1 MKSKIL
7 MFPIT
12 FLLLAALT
20 ACSPATATTV
30 AAAQVQTN
38 APAVSVPALE
48 SPSLE
53 SLQQAY
59 EKVYQAVLPSVV
71 NIMVTQKASATVTA
85 NPANPFGAPDQNAP
99 QGQPSVLGSGFVWDS
114 AGHIVTNNHVVDGAE
129 TIMVTFADGTSKTAT
144 LVGADLASDLAVIKV
159 EPTTKLIPVQLTD
172 STLVKIGQIA
182 IAIGQ
187 PFGLQ
192 GTMTVGI
199 ISGLGRSLPVDSTT
213 DGGGSYTIPDV
224 IQTDA
229 PINPGNSGGVLVDI
243 SGKLIGVTTAIES
256 PVRGNT
262 GIGYVVPSIIVQ
274 KVVPALISKGS
285 YQHAW
290 LGITGRSM
298 TSELAKAMNLN
309 PDQRG
314 ALVIKVQP
322 SGPAEK
328 AGILGSNNEAT
339 ISGTTTEI
347 GGDIITKV
355 EGQPINEFED
365 LAAYLARFGE
375 VGKTIQ
381 VTVLRDGKE
390 IPLSATLQTRPATP
404 TAAPI
409 AAPTAAPGKII
420 GKSWLGIV
428 GQTMTSEI
436 ATAMSLSNNATQGVL
451 VVSVTKDSPADKAG
465 LKGGS
470 TPLTLS
476 GQEIMIGGDIITKLD
491 NIAITTFGQLRS
503 MLTAGEPGTKIKL
516 AIIRGNKTQTVEVT
530 LEAVPNS

>member
-1 MKSKIL
+1 MKNKIL

-20 ACSPATATTV
+20 ACTAAATTS
-30 AAAQVQTN
+30 APAAQVQTN

-71 NIMVTQKASATVTA
+71 NITVSQKAQTPITT
-85 NPANPFGAPDQNAP
+85 NPGNPFGAPDQNAP
-99 QGQPSVLGSGFVWDS
+99 QGQPGTLGSGFVWDTS
-114 AGHIVTNNHVVDGAE
+114 GNIVTNNHVVDGAE
-129 TIMVTFADGTSKTAT
+129 TIMVTFSDGTSKTAT

-172 STLVKIGQIA
+172 STKVKIGQIA

-199 ISGLGRSLPVDSTT
+199 ISGLGRSLPVDSTI

-229 PINPGNSGGVLVDI
+229 PINPGNS
-243 SGKLIGVTTAIES
+243 A
-256 PVRGNT
+256 
-262 GIGYVVPSIIVQ
+262 GIGYVVPSVIVQ

-298 TSELAKAMNLN
+298 SVELAKAMNLN

-314 ALVIKVQP
+314 ALVIKVTAD
-322 SGPAEK
+322 GPAQK

-339 ISGTTTEI
+339 IYGTTTEI

-381 VTVLRDGKE
+381 ITVLRDGKE
-390 IPLSATLQTRPATP
+390 TQLSAILQARPATP
-404 TAAPI
+404 TAAPV
-409 AAPTAAPGKII
+409 PTAAPEKIS
-420 GKSWLGIV
+420 GKSWLGIT
-428 GQTMTSEI
+428 GITLSDEI
-436 ATAMSLSNNATQGVL
+436 VSAMSLSKNTTQGVL
-451 VVSVTKDSPADKAG
+451 VVEVSKDSPADKAG

-470 TPLTLS
+470 TPLTLN
-476 GQEIMIGGDIITKLD
+476 GEQIMIGGDIIIKLD
-491 NIAITTFGQLRS
+491 NVAITTMSQLRS
-503 MLTAGEPGTKIKL
+503 IITAGEPGTKMKL
-516 AIIRGNKTQTVEVT
+516 EIVRENKTQTVDVT

>member
-1 MKSKIL
+1 MKNKIL

-20 ACSPATATTV
+20 ACSAATATT
-30 AAAQVQTN
+30 APAAQVQTN

-71 NIMVTQKASATVTA
+71 NITVTQKGQTTVTT
-85 NPANPFGAPDQNAP
+85 NPANPFDAPDQNAP
-99 QGQPSVLGSGFVWDS
+99 EGQPSALGSGFVWDTS
-114 AGHIVTNNHVVDGAE
+114 GNIVTNNHVVEGAE
-129 TIMVTFADGTSKTAT
+129 TIMVTFSDGTSKTAT

-172 STLVKIGQIA
+172 STQVKIGQIA

-199 ISGLGRSLPVDSTT
+199 ISGLGRSLPVDSTI

-256 PVRGNT
+256 PVRGNA
-262 GIGYVVPSIIVQ
+262 GIGYVVPSVIVQ

-298 TSELAKAMNLN
+298 SVELAKAMNLN

-314 ALVIKVQP
+314 ALVIKVTAD
-322 SGPAEK
+322 GPAQK

-339 ISGTTTEI
+339 IYGTTTEI

-375 VGKTIQ
+375 VGKTIL

-390 IPLSATLQTRPATP
+390 MQLSATLQARPATP
-404 TAAPI
+404 TATPV
-409 AAPTAAPGKII
+409 PTAAPGKIS
-420 GKSWLGIV
+420 GKSWLGIT
-428 GQTMTSEI
+428 GITLNSEI
-436 ATAMSLSNNATQGVL
+436 ATAMSLTKDTTQGVL
-451 VVSVTKDSPADKAG
+451 VVEVSKDSPADKAG
-465 LKGGS
+465 LIGGS
-470 TPLTLS
+470 TPLTLN
-476 GQEIMIGGDIITKLD
+476 GEQIMIGGDIITKLD
-491 NIAITTFGQLRS
+491 NIAITTMGQLRS

-516 AIIRGNKTQTVEVT
+516 EIIRNNKTQIVEVT